1 MVHHQSSAIK
11 RAQKE
16 SLLLHVFSELL
27 LQITLDDSRIQGIYV
42 NRVKLSSDKSVCTI
56 FFYTPDGP
64 DTFNEKLG
72 YLLLYKPSLRKAIAQ
87 AIPSRYVP
95 ELVFKFDDQFEKQQR
110 VDELL
115 DRIKEN

>member
-16 SLLLHVFSELL
+16 SLLQHVFSELL
-27 LQITLDDSRIQGIYV
+27 LQITLDDNRIQGIYV
-42 NRVKLSSDKSVCTI
+42 SRVKLSSDKSVCTV
-56 FFYTPDGP
+56 FFYTPDGL

-95 ELVFKFDDQFEKQQR
+95 ELVFKFDEQFEKQQR

-115 DRIKEN
+115 DRIKDN